1 MANNAHTILLS
12 VREIFEREWK
22 LTAGKDV
29 TPGMWLEFVG
39 SASPTVQPH
48 SSASA
53 IPPQKLIA
61 TEAPWRSGSDISDA
75 YDTDGENVEVH
86 YAVPGDHVYCLLK
99 AGENVDAFTDR
110 LGSDGAG
117 GVQVATTYAFLRP
130 LELVNNVYGSGYAR
144 IRCEVM

>member
-1 MANNAHTILLS
+1 MANAHTILLS
-12 VREIFEREWK
+12 VREIFEREHK
-22 LTAGKDV
+22 LTAAKDV

-39 SASPTVQPH
+39 SAAPTVQPH

-53 IPPQKLIA
+53 IPTQKIIA
-61 TEAPWRSGSDISDA
+61 TEAPWRSGSDIDDA
-75 YDTDGENVEVH
+75 YDQDGERVEVH
-86 YAVPGDHVYCLLK
+86 YALPGDHVYCLLK

-130 LELVNNVYGSGYAR
+130 LELVDNTYGSGYAR